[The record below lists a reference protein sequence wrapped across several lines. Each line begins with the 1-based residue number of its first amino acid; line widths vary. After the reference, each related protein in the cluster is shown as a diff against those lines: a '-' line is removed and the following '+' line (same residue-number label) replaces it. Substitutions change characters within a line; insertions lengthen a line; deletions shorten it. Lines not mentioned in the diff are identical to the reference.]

1 MTHEPLTKREL
12 FALELTAAAVR
23 EYTPSDV
30 ISHAGQRRDLQVVA
44 RDGLM
49 MADVLLDLLSEPA
62 APNNPSP
69 RSPGA
74 TE

>member
-1 MTHEPLTKREL
+1 MTYKPLTKREL

-30 ISHAGQRRDLQVVA
+30 ISHEGQRRDLQVVA

-49 MADVLLDLLSEPA
+49 MADVLLDLLSERA
-62 APNNPSP
+62 APC
-69 RSPGA
+69 GA
-74 TE
+74 DS